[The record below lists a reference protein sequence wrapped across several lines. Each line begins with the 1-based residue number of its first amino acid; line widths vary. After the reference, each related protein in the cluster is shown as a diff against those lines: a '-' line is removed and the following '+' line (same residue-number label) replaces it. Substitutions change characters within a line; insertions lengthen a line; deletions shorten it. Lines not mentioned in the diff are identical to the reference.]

1 MAVLQIGSGPGTE
14 DQQNDHG
21 RKPCLNSH
29 LSKQRVIML
38 AAILHCLLKELNE
51 IIHFRSLIKKI
62 NASFFNLLYRR
73 EFGRSVKFILTYA

>member
-14 DQQNDHG
+14 DQQDDLR

-51 IIHFRSLIKKI
+51 IIRFKSLIK

-73 EFGRSVKFILTYA
+73 EFARSVKFILTYA